1 MTNTKEIA
9 TIHSREDDEPSTVVK
24 QTLDLLL
31 VHEGRILVRCGRSR
45 FMRMNE
51 DPEEGGGKAPAP
63 LFTHDVLVS
72 ETGWSRVW

>member
-1 MTNTKEIA
+1 
-9 TIHSREDDEPSTVVK
+9 
-24 QTLDLLL
+24 
-31 VHEGRILVRCGRSR
+31 
-45 FMRMNE
+45 MRMNE